1 MVTAMNAQAEDAA
14 KAKALML
21 MQASRK
27 DVLSRE
33 EVTHAC
39 ARARTRACSRTRT
52 HARARTQARTHARAG
67 APDEAG
73 GRGNTPT
80 AARAEDSSETL
91 PPPPLTCT
99 RTPCSTPPRPH
110 LGPLLCWHPPATCA
124 TPLHCRWLRVS
135 WCCACTLFAPA
146 CRARR
151 PRGSQAQQLQQ
162 SRTSWRRWASV
173 NVIMPCLHCILP
185 LYHRIEYFL

>member
-39 ARARTRACSRTRT
+39 ARARTRTRMLAHAYNHAHSRCLVQVLRMKQEAEETRQQLHELKT
-52 HARARTQARTHARAG
+52 AVRPSRLLLSRAHARPA
-67 APDEAG
+67 AP
-73 GRGNTPT
+73 T
-80 AARAEDSSETL
+80 
-91 PPPPLTCT
+91 PPPP
-99 RTPCSTPPRPH
+99 RPT
-110 LGPLLCWHPPATCA
+110 PLLAPASHVCDTVA
-124 TPLHCRWLRVS
+124 LAVAAHVVVLRVYTV
-135 WCCACTLFAPA
+135 CA

-162 SRTSWRRWASV
+162 SRTSWRRWASQLLCEC
-173 NVIMPCLHCILP
+173 MS
-185 LYHRIEYFL
+185 

>member
-39 ARARTRACSRTRT
+39 ARARTRTRMLAHAYNHAHSRVLG
-52 HARARTQARTHARAG
+52 AG

-99 RTPCSTPPRPH
+99 RTPCST
-110 LGPLLCWHPPATCA
+110 HPAPSAAHSSAGTRQHVCDTVA
-124 TPLHCRWLRVS
+124 LAVAARVVVLRVYAV
-135 WCCACTLFAPA
+135 CA

-162 SRTSWRRWASV
+162 SRTSWRR
-173 NVIMPCLHCILP
+173 
-185 LYHRIEYFL
+185 

>member
-33 EVTHAC
+33 EVTHA
-39 ARARTRACSRTRT
+39 RT
-52 HARARTQARTHARAG
+52 HALAHAYKHAHSRALGAG

-99 RTPCSTPPRPH
+99 RTPCST
-110 LGPLLCWHPPATCA
+110 HPAPSSAHSSAGTRQHVCDTVA
-124 TPLHCRWLRVS
+124 LAVAARVVVLRVYAV
-135 WCCACTLFAPA
+135 CA

-151 PRGSQAQQLQQ
+151 PRGSQARQRQQ
-162 SRTSWRRWASV
+162 SRTSWRR
-173 NVIMPCLHCILP
+173 
-185 LYHRIEYFL
+185 